1 LKRVHSK
8 CLEINFRP
16 SNMEKLLEEVAII
29 DALRGEILARSS
41 EFVHYKDLKTLS
53 DKLEAYK
60 PIPEF
65 QAFMERFSKVTQL
78 KTQTTNFLRNHSLK
92 TRNTSS
98 LEERLTMPAAL
109 EIIERAQQLKA
120 ILDPNNEFSNR
131 VTKVMDIMDSIGR
144 FMSGDNESKTV
155 EAVVAFIDQLN
166 LCGIDTGQILD
177 LNTIKDHLEQIRHVE
192 LNVCDLQL
200 TDSHRFALQRIE
212 GMGFE
217 HSKIRELLDR
227 LDRISS
233 WKESL
238 LRFEQTSSRF
248 SLEALFHDE
257 VQELYSEDEFHELIK
272 VSQELGL
279 ESEKFASVR
288 QHQTNFLALK
298 QEEMN
303 PLLFLDKISLAKK
316 IFSGKI
322 ICGEF
327 TVFLREF
334 QRELRFIINALTA
347 LNVLKSKVN
356 FEPFGPLIKELVLK
370 QKAPT
375 LAQIESLLSQ
385 SEFKSIPIFQTLATE
400 HYSLQESLKK
410 AKHAM
415 ETDNL
420 KEIQQYEGVL
430 REISVANETS
440 GQLRRCLE
448 YFEWRKATLNAL
460 APSAVP
466 ENILMKSK
474 VEELLALLEDEHFDF
489 SPNSL
494 VAWYNER
501 AQMFKEMYAKV
512 KAISSFPKYENLAK
526 LINQEK
532 NFDSQKDVEIRV
544 QLRQLREDI
553 ETWDT
558 VALNSANVSK
568 YLVVPHLLGYLCGS
582 LRFGFRTNLMQETL
596 SKLAMVVSAEE
607 EAKRRLTLGQQ
618 RELIEHFD
626 NMKVWTPFVGRLAC
640 LKDWYT
646 KVNEISEKVIAKVS
660 KHRVRLMSQLL
671 KKMLSPDSDY
681 EVKILSE
688 SLEIVVKR
696 KEKEDTL
703 KNRPRRE
710 KKKNQFYVGRN
721 LDQKPARTG
730 KELIEDVVFND
741 LTQPPT
747 TFCLCNRVGYFEMI
761 QCDFCTKW
769 FHVDCL
775 KFNKSSLNK
784 IKRFGC
790 PVCSLLRNSEFD
802 HCIEL
807 HKQERT
813 PFAEFMNL
821 VEEIR
826 QLSDL
831 VELED
836 NERDIMTA
844 YETYLGIK
852 CASEPLMT
860 ELDSYIEKSSDINLT
875 SEIVKQRLEA
885 ILAQL
890 KTSLLHLMGLPFFED
905 LIARIALSCRKFN
918 LWERI
923 HQVKEKK
930 RVDFTDLVYINGMR
944 EGIALE
950 DSVLLQDILHTE
962 EILDHLSKIE
972 KAEKE
977 RLEYAEFKKVFD
989 RHTKSMKYPTL
1000 YESKAKVL
1008 EEWPARV
1015 TNMKAKFLNN
1025 KMVSLKCYKEEL
1037 AFIEKNVVFKTD
1049 YEDFVRERVKLIEKW
1064 KQETKAIKESGVYE
1078 LAKLRQ
1084 QQAAIEHV
1092 LSLDSEL
1099 QWLTDQIIV
1108 LQMNPQNIQAIPIN
1122 R

>member
-1 LKRVHSK
+1 
-8 CLEINFRP
+8 
-16 SNMEKLLEEVAII
+16 MEKLADEVTII
-29 DALRGEILARSS
+29 DSLKAEISARSN

-53 DKLEAYK
+53 DKLESYK

-65 QAFMERFSKVTQL
+65 QVFIERFSKITQL
-78 KTQTTNFLRNHSLK
+78 KNQTTSFLRNHSLK
-92 TRNTSS
+92 TRNASNI
-98 LEERLTMPAAL
+98 EERLTLPAAL
-109 EIIERAQQLKA
+109 EILEKAQQLKA

-131 VTKVMDIMDSIGR
+131 VAKVLDLMESINR
-144 FMSGDNESKTV
+144 FMADDNVSKTV
-155 EAVVAFIDQLN
+155 EAVVSFIDQLN

-177 LNTIKDHLEQIRHVE
+177 LNTVKDHLEQIRYVE
-192 LNVCDLQL
+192 LNLCDLSQ
-200 TDSHRFALQRIE
+200 TESHRFALQRIDS
-212 GMGFE
+212 MGFQ
-217 HSKIRELLDR
+217 HSKISELLER
-227 LDRISS
+227 LDRISK

-238 LRFEQTSSRF
+238 SRFEQTSSRF
-248 SLEALFHDE
+248 SLEALFNGE
-257 VQELYSEDEFHELIK
+257 VQELYSDDEFHGLIK

-279 ESEKFASVR
+279 ESEKFAPVR
-288 QHQTNFLALK
+288 MHQTNFLILK
-298 QEEMN
+298 QERMN
-303 PLLFLDKISLAKK
+303 PPLFQDKIALAKK
-316 IFSGKI
+316 IFNGKI

-327 TVFLREF
+327 TVFLQEF
-334 QRELRFIINALTA
+334 QRELRFVINALTA

-356 FEPFGPLIKELVLK
+356 FEPFGSLIKEIVLK
-370 QKAPT
+370 QKAPS
-375 LAQIESLLSQ
+375 LPQIESLLKQ
-385 SEFKSIPIFQTLATE
+385 SEFKNIPIFDTLDSEYFA
-400 HYSLQESLKK
+400 LQESLKK

-420 KEIQQYEGVL
+420 KEIQHYEGIL
-430 REISVANETS
+430 REITVANETS
-440 GQLRRCLE
+440 SQLRRCLE
-448 YFEWRKATLNAL
+448 YFDWRKATLSAL

-466 ENILMKSK
+466 ENISLKAK
-474 VEELLALLEDEHFDF
+474 ADELLALLDDQHFDF
-489 SPNSL
+489 APNHL
-494 VAWYNER
+494 VAWYEER
-501 AQMFKEMYAKV
+501 AQLFKDMYTRV
-512 KAISSFPKYENLAK
+512 RAISSFPKYENLTK

-532 NFDSQKDVEIRV
+532 NFDSQRDVEIRL

-553 ETWDT
+553 EIWDT
-558 VALNSANVSK
+558 VAINSVNVSK
-568 YLVVPHLLGYLCGS
+568 YLLVPHLLGYLCGS
-582 LRFGFRTNLMQETL
+582 LRFGFRTNSMQEAL
-596 SKLAMVVSAEE
+596 GKVAMVAQSEE
-607 EAKRRLTLGQQ
+607 EAKKKLTLNQQ

-626 NMKVWTPFVGRLAC
+626 NIKIWTPFVGRLAC

-646 KVNEISEKVIAKVS
+646 KTNELSEKIIAKVS

-671 KKMLSPDSDY
+671 KKMLSPESDY
-681 EVKILSE
+681 EVKVLTDT
-688 SLEIVVKR
+688 LEIVVRR

-710 KKKNQFYVGRN
+710 KKKNQFFVGRN
-721 LDQKPARTG
+721 ADQKPARTG

-813 PFAEFMNL
+813 PFVEFMSL

-826 QLSDL
+826 QLSEL

-836 NERDIMTA
+836 NERDILFA

-852 CASEPLMT
+852 CSSEPLMT
-860 ELDSYIEKSSDINLT
+860 ELDSYIEKSTDINLT
-875 SEIVKQRLEA
+875 SEVVKQRLEA
-885 ILAQL
+885 ILIQL
-890 KTSLLHLMGLPFFED
+890 KTSLLHLMGLPFFEE
-905 LIARIALSCRKFN
+905 LISKIALSCRKFN

-930 RVDFTDLVYINGMR
+930 RVDYADLVYINGMR
-944 EGIALE
+944 EGLVLN

-977 RLEYAEFKKVFD
+977 RLDYAEFKKVFE
-989 RHTKSMKYPTL
+989 RHTKTMKYPTL
-1000 YESKAKVL
+1000 YEGKAKVL
-1008 EEWPARV
+1008 DEWPARV
-1015 TNMKAKFLNN
+1015 TTMKAKFLNN
-1025 KMVSLKCYKEEL
+1025 KAVSLKCYKEEL
-1037 AFIEKNVVFKTD
+1037 AFIEKNVAFKTE
-1049 YEDFVRERVKLIEKW
+1049 YEDFVRERVRLIEKW
-1064 KQETKAIKESGVYE
+1064 KQETKALKETGGLE

-1084 QQAAIEHV
+1084 QKAAVEHL
-1092 LSLDSEL
+1092 LSVDADL